1 MVEVE
6 EAIPAT
12 VRLYN
17 PGNGEDTYTMSH
29 TLILDDNLTEDP
41 GVQVTFS
48 SEEITLSAGSLRTL
62 PVEVVLPDTTPARTP
77 VNIEITMTSEG
88 DSSISSTITLTLE
101 ARQDHRWEIDLS
113 AQETPVEDRTFA
125 VNPGDSF
132 IVEISATNTGNL
144 HDDIEIAATGII
156 TVSYTH
162 RTLPTTPYVGIS
174 VVAVPTKKEKQIK
187 RRGETTNRT
196 SRV

>member
-29 TLILDDNLTEDP
+29 TLILDENLAEDP
-41 GVQVTFS
+41 GIQVTFS

-101 ARQDHRWEIDLS
+101 ARQDHRWEIELS
-113 AQETPVEDRTFA
+113 AQETPVEDRNFA

-132 IVEISATNTGNL
+132 IVEISATNIGNL
-144 HDDIEIAATGII
+144 HDDIEIAASGII
-156 TVSYTH
+156 T
-162 RTLPTTPYVGIS
+162 P
-174 VVAVPTKKEKQIK
+174 KERIQRQI
-187 RRGETTNRT
+187 G
-196 SRV
+196 S